1 MNNQFTHITLKHL
14 VIKGEAKIGLKING
28 SRAAIELIQGLPEIA
43 YDDALNIYYVNNTAK
58 TVGLLFS
65 YFKGKAWLNGSSFF
79 QKHAKG
85 TYVSC
90 FLQFMAHFK
99 SIPFIEIS
107 EQDIQQYLNQLIRAG
122 RSSSYVNQMLNSI
135 KFYYENV
142 MGMPNRFYAIDRPPK
157 VERLPKVLSKNDVQ
171 RMIDAAP
178 NVKHK
183 CIISLL
189 YSSGLRRQEL
199 LDLKIVDVDSSRMVL
214 RVNQGKGK
222 KDRYTLLSEKVLV
235 DLRAYFKEW
244 KPILYLFEGPSGEK
258 YTAGSVRAIVSNAAK
273 KARLNKTVTP
283 HMLRHSFAT
292 HLLETGTVCRYIQN
306 LLGHSSSKTT
316 EIYTH
321 VSMINIQQIKSPLDS

>member
-85 TYVSC
+85 KQTESADLSALRKKFELGDKDLRIPDEYLQKLENKMYSIHTSRTYVSC

-258 YTAGSVRAIVSNAAK
+258 YTAGSVRAIV
-273 KARLNKTVTP
+273 
-283 HMLRHSFAT
+283 
-292 HLLETGTVCRYIQN
+292 
-306 LLGHSSSKTT
+306 
-316 EIYTH
+316 
-321 VSMINIQQIKSPLDS
+321 